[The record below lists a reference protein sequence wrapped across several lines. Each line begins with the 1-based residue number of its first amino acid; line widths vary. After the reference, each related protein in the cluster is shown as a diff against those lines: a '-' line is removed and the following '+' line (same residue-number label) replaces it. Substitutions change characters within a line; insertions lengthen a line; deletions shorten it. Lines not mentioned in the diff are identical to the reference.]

1 MEIEVQPSEES
12 RQSII
17 DSEHLKILSL
27 GYYISAG
34 VCAFFSLFG
43 AMYMFM
49 GVMFITSFKNMPSN
63 GPNSALPAEF
73 GWIFFGMG
81 AFMFLLMIAMASMK
95 FMVARRIQR
104 RTSRTF
110 CMVIAG
116 ISCLEI
122 PYGTALG
129 VLSLVVFNRESVINL
144 FSANQPS

>member
-1 MEIEVQPSEES
+1 MENEGRLSEAS

-17 DSEHLKILSL
+17 DSEHLKMLAL

-49 GVMFITSFKNMPSN
+49 GVMFITSFKNMPSS
-63 GPNSALPAEF
+63 GPNSAPPPEF
-73 GWIFFGMG
+73 GWIFFGIG
-81 AFMFLLMIAMASMK
+81 ACMFFLMMAIACMK

-129 VLSLVVFNRESVINL
+129 VLSFVVLNRESVINL
-144 FSANQPS
+144 FSPNQAS